1 MATLILLKPTL
12 KISLALSLFY
22 VPVVLNLFTNCYQFR
37 LKLQAYIFWSVVVS
51 YYTYNWNWHCL
62 DSTQQSSCL
71 CFVMWIVHWLKV
83 LYEENILLLG
93 QWQVMMWPQH
103 SIVCEKA
110 LWCVCTEKVISRP
123 LIGLFSSRL

>member
-51 YYTYNWNWHCL
+51 YYTYYWNWHCL

-103 SIVCEKA
+103 SIVCVKA